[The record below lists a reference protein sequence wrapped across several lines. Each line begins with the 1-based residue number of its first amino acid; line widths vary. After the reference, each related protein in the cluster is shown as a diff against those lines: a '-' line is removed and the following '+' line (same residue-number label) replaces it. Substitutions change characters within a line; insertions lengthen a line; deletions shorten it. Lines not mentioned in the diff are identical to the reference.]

1 MVSFY
6 PEEMQRIEDAEL
18 MSLGIQPSELDHM
31 SLQRR
36 YDFLEISRAKVYL
49 QQGKMPP

>member
-6 PEEMQRIEDAEL
+6 PEEMHRIEDVEL

-36 YDFLEISRAKVYL
+36 YDFLEISRAKQYL